1 MALRPRKNLAQLS
14 GHRLVTGP
22 ASEPVTLDQVRAL
35 LREPP
40 QEDDDFI
47 LDCIVEARQVFEAT
61 TGIACISQTWKL
73 TLDHW
78 PGGGREPWWE
88 GTVQLPRSELS
99 RGSADYVA
107 LPRYPLIDVSSVTT
121 YDLDNT
127 AASVTVADVFFLDMA
142 SFPGRMIL
150 NTGETW
156 PTALRDR
163 NAIEIEYE
171 AGFGATASAVP
182 ATIKR
187 AIAQTAGYLY
197 ENRGTGCSALFALK
211 ETGALQIAGEYAR
224 VRL

>member
-1 MALRPRKNLAQLS
+1 
-14 GHRLVTGP
+14 
-22 ASEPVTLDQVRAL
+22 
-35 LREPP
+35 
-40 QEDDDFI
+40 
-47 LDCIVEARQVFEAT
+47 
-61 TGIACISQTWKL
+61 
-73 TLDHW
+73 
-78 PGGGREPWWE
+78 
-88 GTVQLPRSELS
+88 
-99 RGSADYVA
+99 
-107 LPRYPLIDVSSVTT
+107 
-121 YDLDNT
+121 
-127 AASVTVADVFFLDMA
+127 VFFLDMA

-171 AGFGATASAVP
+171 AGFGADASAVP